1 MEPVLI
7 LSINMPNRSEKIGCT
22 TIISTFSVIYK
33 LSSIKNACVESGDA
47 DIMNQ
52 VNSRRRKLLLYI
64 NIIYIGR
71 SSSWR

>member
-1 MEPVLI
+1 MDTGLI
-7 LSINMPNRSEKIGCT
+7 LSINMPNRSQEIGCT

-64 NIIYIGR
+64 NIMYNG
-71 SSSWR
+71 